1 MGLLELC
8 LLSVLSPQQ
17 PSPAP
22 ATPSATPTPVQVAP
36 PIAPPTDDERA
47 KLLLA
52 ERAGPKADPD
62 VLGQLTDSPNDKVA
76 TRAAYL
82 LARLNGE
89 PAITVC
95 NRVVV
100 RSPHAVARLQAAN
113 ALLRH
118 ASVSSVAPAIAALED
133 TDRDVRTIAAQ
144 LLGKL
149 RRPAAVQP
157 LLALLERDDTAVS
170 AAPAARTDAPKATD
184 VQAALIALHDLDA
197 RDQLL
202 RAANALQQRAANGA
216 GDALAWLFQGLS
228 PKLPRAAET
237 TLLVAVLGHR
247 EPILRRY
254 AIGRL
259 GVLAEPSTAAALE
272 GRLGTEGP
280 ELRPLVEVALNLVRA
295 DKTAQA
301 EGLQRA
307 LDSGKALIAKA
318 RTRWNALSDQGRW
331 IVVASP
337 VALLVVFVLLGRL
350 RRRRA
355 NAASAAATMAL
366 VAPSEEHVQEMAE
379 EAEALEAAANAEAF
393 GADAEAPMDGDAVAA
408 EDDGLVHR

>member
-17 PSPAP
+17 PTPAP
-22 ATPSATPTPVQVAP
+22 AVPGATPTPVQVAP
-36 PIAPPTDDERA
+36 PTAPPTDDERA

-52 ERAGPKADPD
+52 ERAGAKADPEA
-62 VLGQLTDSPNDKVA
+62 LGQLTDSPNDKVA
-76 TRAAYL
+76 TRAGYL

-100 RSPHAVARLQAAN
+100 RSPHAVARLQAVN

-118 ASVSSVAPAIAALED
+118 ASISSVAPAIAALED
-133 TDRDVRTIAAQ
+133 ADRDVRTIAAQ

-157 LLALLERDDTAVS
+157 LLALLERTDTSDS
-170 AAPAARTDAPKATD
+170 ATAPTKTGAPKATD

-197 RDQLL
+197 RDHLL
-202 RAANALQQRAANGA
+202 RAANALEQRAANGA

-228 PKLPRAAET
+228 PKLPRADET

-247 EPILRRY
+247 EAMLRRY

-272 GRLGTEGP
+272 GRLGTEGS
-280 ELRPLVEVALNLVRA
+280 ELRPLVEVALSQVRA
-295 DKTAQA
+295 DKTAQV
-301 EGLQRA
+301 EGLQRVI
-307 LDSGKALIAKA
+307 DSGKALFAKA
-318 RTRWNALSDQGRW
+318 RARWDALSDQGRW
-331 IVVASP
+331 IVGASP
-337 VALLVVFVLLGRL
+337 VALIVVFMLVSRL

-366 VAPSEEHVQEMAE
+366 VAPSEEHIQEMAE
-379 EAEALEAAANAEAF
+379 EAEALEAAA
-393 GADAEAPMDGDAVAA
+393 DAEASMEGDAVAA